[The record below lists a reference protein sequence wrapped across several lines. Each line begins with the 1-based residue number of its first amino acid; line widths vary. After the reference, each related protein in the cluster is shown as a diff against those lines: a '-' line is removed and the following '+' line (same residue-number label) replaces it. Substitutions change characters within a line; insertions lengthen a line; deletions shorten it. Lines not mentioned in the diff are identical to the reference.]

1 MGCVMT
7 KALISKLNIRSIKW
21 KLTLI
26 FLLVISLT
34 VIMFEGIFMF
44 GLKKYYYSNIEQV
57 LKDRLNLN
65 IEVYEKYLG
74 YSTLDHKI
82 KYIIEN
88 ASIPNYIEIQIL
100 DLNGYIIESSS
111 QFYSKNKV
119 NTSDVLASLQ
129 GNEGSFIGKNIDTN
143 EPVMAVSKPV
153 YENED
158 IVGVIRYITSVAE
171 VQKNIDKFSLYAAL
185 VGVLILLI
193 SFQIGNW
200 FSSKLISPIY
210 RLKAGTDKIAQ
221 GELDVH
227 VQKFENDE
235 IGELIDTFN
244 YMVEEIKK
252 TEKLKNEFISSIS
265 HELRTP
271 LTSIRGWSETILDSA
286 GDIDEETD
294 MALGIIS
301 KESQRL
307 STLVDNLLDFAKL
320 NVNAI
325 ILYPVDI
332 NMNHFIK
339 MIISQLQI
347 LLNQNE
353 IEHEEVFESKD
364 IIYKG
369 DADRLKQVFIN
380 VYDNAIKYSA
390 RRSIK
395 TRVYEDENWVYVE
408 IKDTGDGIVKEDV
421 ENVTNKFYKG
431 KHSKS
436 GSGLGLSITKKIL
449 ELHAS
454 TIQISSEYQE
464 GTTVLIK
471 LFKKYTLLEDL

>member
-1 MGCVMT
+1 M
-7 KALISKLNIRSIKW
+7 
-21 KLTLI
+21 I

-44 GLKKYYYSNIEQV
+44 GIKKYYYSNIEQV

-111 QFYSKNKV
+111 QFYSKNRV
-119 NTSDVLASLQ
+119 NTSDVQASLQ

-143 EPVMAVSKPV
+143 ELVMAVSKPV

-185 VGVLILLI
+185 VGIFILLI

-227 VQKFENDE
+227 VRKFENDE

-244 YMVEEIKK
+244 YMVDEIKK

-294 MALGIIS
+294 MALEIIC

-307 STLVDNLLDFAKL
+307 SALVDNLLDFAKL

-339 MIISQLQI
+339 MMISQLQI
-347 LLNQNE
+347 LFNQNK
-353 IEHEEVFESKD
+353 IEHRELFESED
-364 IIYKG
+364 IIYNG

-380 VYDNAIKYSA
+380 VYDNAIKYSFGC
-390 RRSIK
+390 SIT
-395 TRVYEDENWVYVE
+395 TRVYEDEDWVYVE
-408 IKDTGDGIVKEDV
+408 IADTGDGIVKEDV

-449 ELHAS
+449 DLHAS
-454 TIQISSEYQE
+454 AIEISSEYQK
-464 GTTVLIK
+464 GTVVLIK